1 MSVVTQHRR
10 TYSNQQGNDAARRFV
25 DACRSI
31 GYQTR
36 KSTREEDMY
45 DHIDYWVKR
54 RGLKGEVIESS
65 VDVKGC
71 NHPECIW
78 IEFKNVAG
86 DNGWLYGRANYI
98 AFEWDDHFRLV
109 RLIDL
114 QVKVHD
120 LTKKAKYV
128 NHKSKALYNYYDRS
142 KWGNKD
148 LLTQVTAMDIWWI
161 TEHVIPFCNQL
172 ELDNYRERTFKRKY

>member
-31 GYQTR
+31 GYETR

-65 VDVKGC
+65 FDVKGC

-78 IEFKNVAG
+78 IEFKNVNG
-86 DNGWLYGRANYI
+86 NNGWMYGKADFI
-98 AFEWDDHFRLV
+98 AF
-109 RLIDL
+109 DL
-114 QVKVHD
+114 PEEGGFVIVLRKD
-120 LTKKAKYV
+120 LAEYAEAV
-128 NHKSKALYNYYDRS
+128 VEMVFVSKAEATRKLYQRAGRQDVISRLHLE
-142 KWGNKD
+142 D
-148 LLTQVTAMDIWWI
+148 LKKIKSYKLLRYA
-161 TEHVIPFCNQL
+161 
-172 ELDNYRERTFKRKY
+172 